1 MKKALCFIFIII
13 ISQLACSA
21 KADSTR
27 YVVKFVAGYIPPVCE
42 YNLEKIY
49 DNTYYAEDVNNLTD
63 LEDYIEY
70 IEPDETVQLIESIE
84 PARNLRGSGS
94 KSNSNVVA
102 KAWQL
107 EMVKADYAWDMAT
120 YGNGINVAVIDSG
133 CNKHIDLG
141 DNLAGG
147 WNFYSNP
154 ESDDYSDNNGHG
166 THVAGIIAALHND
179 FGIMGVAP
187 KVNIYA
193 LKCFEGNDSTLSIV
207 AKAIRTAVDD
217 YNCKIIN
224 LSLASKKDSEILYD
238 AVQYASGKGAIIIAA
253 VGNYGNGQICYPAGY
268 EEVIGVGSVGKS
280 KKKSYFSQFN
290 SSVFVTAP
298 GEAFESLSGES
309 DYMTLQGTSQA
320 TPLVTAAAAILLSA
334 DNSMSLQKFK
344 ELIMSCSEDLGD
356 AGYDTYYGYGLL
368 DIQSMFEAII
378 EDYYVSPIND
388 DGIIIYNN
396 THDELSATGILGEY
410 AENEYLGGHITEIF
424 VPSKEKFNILVW
436 KTEND
441 LKFFLWD
448 SFITM
453 RPLTTMR
460 KTVHKT
466 EIESGS

>member
-1 MKKALCFIFIII
+1 MKKTLIIVFFFLL
-13 ISQLACSA
+13 STPAC
-21 KADSTR
+21 KVNADSCG
-27 YVVKFVAGYIPPVCE
+27 YIVKFNSDTFIAD
-42 YNLEKIY
+42 NRFEKLF
-49 DNTYYAEDVNNLTD
+49 DNTYRISGMNYLYG
-63 LEDYIEY
+63 LEDLIEY
-70 IEPDETVQLIESIE
+70 VEPDDEVELINPVETKQKNRQLSI
-84 PARNLRGSGS
+84 S
-94 KSNSNVVA
+94 KKTETIN
-102 KAWQL
+102 WQA
-107 EMVKADYAWDMAT
+107 EMIKADFAWDLAT
-120 YGNGINVAVIDSG
+120 YGNGVNVAIIDSG
-133 CNKHIDLG
+133 CNQHEDIIA
-141 DNLAGG
+141 NLAGG
-147 WNFYSNP
+147 YNYILDT
-154 ESDDYSDNNGHG
+154 DDYSDNIGHG
-166 THVAGIIAALHND
+166 THVAGIIAAAHND
-179 FGIMGVAP
+179 FGIMGIAP
-187 KVNIYA
+187 KTNIFA
-193 LKCFEGNDSTLSIV
+193 LKCFDSDCETTVSML
-207 AKAIRTAVDD
+207 AKAIKSAVDD
-217 YNCKIIN
+217 YDCKIIN
-224 LSLASKKDSEILYD
+224 MSLGLKNDRETLHEAI
-238 AVQYASGKGAIIIAA
+238 QYATKKGAIIIAA

-268 EEVIGVGSVGKS
+268 EEVIGVGSVGKN

>member
-1 MKKALCFIFIII
+1 MKRVVVLTLILLSIPIFRVNAE
-13 ISQLACSA
+13 SG
-21 KADSTR
+21 
-27 YVVKFVAGYIPPVCE
+27 GYIIKFSTNI
-42 YNLEKIY
+42 NLDSRFEKLF
-49 DNTYYAEDVNNLTD
+49 DNTYYTNDLKNLNG
-63 LEDYIEY
+63 LEKYVEY
-70 IEPDETVQLIESIE
+70 IEPDETVKLIEPIA
-84 PARNLRGSGS
+84 PARNLCESGL
-94 KSNSNVVA
+94 KSSSNA
-102 KAWQL
+102 ANKAWQL

-120 YGNGINVAVIDSG
+120 YGNGVNIAVIDSG

-268 EEVIGVGSVGKS
+268 EEVIGVGSVGKN

>member
-1 MKKALCFIFIII
+1 MKKTLIIVFFFLL
-13 ISQLACSA
+13 STPAC
-21 KADSTR
+21 KVNADSCG
-27 YVVKFVAGYIPPVCE
+27 YIVKFNSDTFIAD
-42 YNLEKIY
+42 NRFEKLF
-49 DNTYYAEDVNNLTD
+49 DNTYRISGMNYLYG
-63 LEDYIEY
+63 LEDLIEY
-70 IEPDETVQLIESIE
+70 VEPDDEVELINPVETKQKNRQLSI
-84 PARNLRGSGS
+84 S
-94 KSNSNVVA
+94 KKTETIN
-102 KAWQL
+102 WQA
-107 EMVKADYAWDMAT
+107 EMIKADFAWDLAT
-120 YGNGINVAVIDSG
+120 YGNGVNVAIIDSG
-133 CNKHIDLG
+133 CNQHEDIIA
-141 DNLAGG
+141 NLAGG
-147 WNFYSNP
+147 YNYILDT
-154 ESDDYSDNNGHG
+154 DDYSDNIGHG

-224 LSLASKKDSEILYD
+224 LSLASKKDSETLYD

-268 EEVIGVGSVGKS
+268 EEVIGVGSVGKN

-388 DGIIIYNN
+388 DGVVVYNK
-396 THDELSATGILGEY
+396 TADDLSAAGIWGEY
-410 AENEYLGGHITEIF
+410 AEDYYIGGKINDIF
-424 VPSKEKFNILVW
+424 VPSKEKLNIPCIE
-436 KTEND
+436 TENE

-448 SFITM
+448 SLITI
-453 RPLTTMR
+453 RPLVEARTTVL
-460 KTVHKT
+460 KTDIK
-466 EIESGS
+466 SDM